1 METNKYQTMDIRTFQ
16 IESMNINKFR
26 NKIDEQIKAICTKYP
41 EVNPNEIDIVGQTD
55 TICSG
60 DYEDEIVLLTFKFR
74 RNLTEHEIEMR
85 KFQHEQYKKRAVENM
100 RKLMN
105 DNIEE
110 AINYLKELEFEISNK
125 PKTKIDCA
133 KGLIAMFCEE
143 NDNFTELS
151 KARHEYMKENEE

>member
-55 TICSG
+55 TLCCG

-74 RNLTEHEIEMR
+74 RNLTEYEIELR
-85 KFQHEQYKKRAVENM
+85 NFQREQYKKNTVESM
-100 RKLMN
+100 KKLMN

-110 AINYLKELEFEISNK
+110 AINYLKELEFEISHK
-125 PKTKIDCA
+125 QKTKIDCSEE
-133 KGLIAMFCEE
+133 LIAMFCDE
-143 NDNFTELS
+143 NDNFTKLS
-151 KARHEYMKENEE
+151 KARHEYITENEK